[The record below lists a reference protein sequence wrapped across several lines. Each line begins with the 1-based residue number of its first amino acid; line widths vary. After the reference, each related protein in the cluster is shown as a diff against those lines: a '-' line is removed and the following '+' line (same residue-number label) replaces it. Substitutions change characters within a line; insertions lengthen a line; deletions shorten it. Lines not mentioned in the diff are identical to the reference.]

1 MKLARMY
8 TPEESAAFVAKMGGI
23 EKMFA
28 GDQEHKER
36 HLRLSR
42 RREELTR
49 KYPDQW
55 LALAPGGDP
64 DLEIAA
70 DTVAEVFAAIDARGI
85 ARDDCIIRRMRV
97 KPLLMIPT
105 PFQIIPKE

>member
-28 GDQEHKER
+28 GAQEHKER

-49 KYPDQW
+49 QYPDQW
-55 LALAPGGDP
+55 VALAPGGDP

-70 DTVAEVFAAIDARGI
+70 DTLDDLLEKIDALGI
-85 ARDDCIIRRMRV
+85 PRDDCIARRMRV

-105 PFQIIPKE
+105 PFRIISEE

>member
-28 GDQEHKER
+28 GAKEHKER

-49 KYPDQW
+49 QYPDQW
-55 LALAPGGDP
+55 VALAPGGDP
-64 DLEIAA
+64 DLEIVA
-70 DTVAEVFAAIDARGI
+70 DTVDELFEKIDALGI
-85 ARDDCIIRRMRV
+85 PRDDCIAMRMRV
-97 KPLLMIPT
+97 KPLRWIRT
-105 PFQIIPKE
+105 PFELISEE